1 MIPLILKIVTHP
13 ATIIAGVVSGLLFGF
28 YLPGPA
34 RALVPFANLYVA
46 LLSMS
51 MLPILVTALTWGI
64 GQMLRNAT
72 TRTLFPRMAK
82 FYLLLLL
89 IPCAAAVLVCVGLN
103 PGASLGEDAAAAL
116 GQQLASEPTVEP
128 GSPIMA
134 FLQGMV
140 PSNVFAALSRA
151 QFISIVFFCMLLGLA
166 LGVVK
171 SPGADDTLR
180 VLNSLYE
187 AFAKIFHWVLV
198 PLPFG
203 LFALGAAHVAQA
215 NRELLEALVRYVGY
229 FYLAGLVAVAG
240 LTAFLSIAC
249 RKTPWQILS
258 DLKQPLIIAFA
269 TDNPLVA
276 LCSAIEALQER
287 FGVDRRIADTVTPFG
302 VLANQ
307 HGQVLLLTFTVL
319 YLAQVFGISLG
330 AAAIVII
337 AASCLISGAA
347 TIGGGPAL
355 APILA
360 PILLNAQI
368 PDALLVV
375 VLATTQP
382 VVAPLVSLLT
392 VLGTA
397 ALTVITA
404 RPMAGAV
411 QTMTDAPAP
420 ERA

>member
-1 MIPLILKIVTHP
+1 LLPRVLKIVSHP
-13 ATIIAGVVSGLLFGF
+13 ATIISGVVSGLLFGF
-28 YLPGPA
+28 FFPVQA
-34 RALVPFANLYVA
+34 HALVPFANLYVA

-64 GQMLRNAT
+64 GQMLRNAA
-72 TRTLFPRMAK
+72 TRTVFPRMAL

-89 IPCAAAVLVCVGLN
+89 IPSAAAVLVCVGFN
-103 PGASLGEDAAAAL
+103 PGESLGEGAAAAL
-116 GQQLASEPTVEP
+116 GQQLASETTLEH
-128 GSPIMA
+128 GNPIMA

-140 PSNVFAALSRA
+140 PPNVFAALSGA
-151 QFISIVFFCMLLGLA
+151 QFISIVFFCILLGLA

-171 SPGADDTLR
+171 SAGADDTLR
-180 VLNSLYE
+180 VLNALYE
-187 AFAKIFHWVLV
+187 AFAVIFHWVLI

-203 LFALGAAHVAQA
+203 LFALGAAHVAEA
-215 NRELLEALVRYVGY
+215 NRELLVALLRYVGY
-229 FYLAGLVAVAG
+229 FYLAGLTAIAG
-240 LTAFLSIAC
+240 LTTFLSIVC
-249 RKTPWQILS
+249 RRTPWRILS
-258 DLKQPLIIAFA
+258 DLKEPLVVAFA

-276 LCSAIEALQER
+276 LYSAIEALQER
-287 FGVDRRIADTVTPFG
+287 FGADRRIVDTVTPFG

-319 YLAQVFGISLG
+319 FLAQVSGVSLG

-347 TIGGGPAL
+347 AVGGGAAL

-368 PDALLVV
+368 PDALAVV

-382 VVAPLVSLLT
+382 AVAPLVSLLT

-404 RPMAGAV
+404 KPTAGAV
-411 QTMTDAPAP
+411 QPAVMP
-420 ERA
+420 RERA

>member
-1 MIPLILKIVTHP
+1 MVFIASLLHEPELSHAAASTAGSAVGETPITTAASSTTHRSILTVINNTERF
-13 ATIIAGVVSGLLFGF
+13 IANITRSQAGSYTG
-28 YLPGPA
+28 
-34 RALVPFANLYVA
+34 VA
-46 LLSMS
+46 L
-51 MLPILVTALTWGI
+51 
-64 GQMLRNAT
+64 
-72 TRTLFPRMAK
+72 
-82 FYLLLLL
+82 
-89 IPCAAAVLVCVGLN
+89 LVCVGLN
-103 PGASLGEDAAAAL
+103 PGESLGEHAAAAL
-116 GQQLASEPTVEP
+116 GQQLASESTVEP

-140 PSNVFAALSRA
+140 PSNIFAALSRA
-151 QFISIVFFCMLLGLA
+151 QFISIVFFCILLGLA

-180 VLNSLYE
+180 VLSALYE
-187 AFAKIFHWVLV
+187 AFATIFHWVLI

-203 LFALGAAHVAQA
+203 LFALGAAHVAEA

-229 FYLAGLVAVAG
+229 FYLAGLVAAAG
-240 LTAFLSIAC
+240 LTTVLSIVC
-249 RKTPWQILS
+249 RKTPWRILS
-258 DLKQPLIIAFA
+258 DLKEPLVVAFA

-276 LCSAIEALQER
+276 LYSAIEALEER
-287 FGVDRRIADTVTPFG
+287 FGVDRRIADTVAPFG

-319 YLAQVFGISLG
+319 FLAQVFGISLG

-347 TIGGGPAL
+347 AVGGGPAL

-368 PDALLVV
+368 PDALAVV

-382 VVAPLVSLLT
+382 AVAPLVSLLT

-404 RPMAGAV
+404 KPTAGAV
-411 QTMTDAPAP
+411 QPVAHEQAP
-420 ERA
+420 ERT